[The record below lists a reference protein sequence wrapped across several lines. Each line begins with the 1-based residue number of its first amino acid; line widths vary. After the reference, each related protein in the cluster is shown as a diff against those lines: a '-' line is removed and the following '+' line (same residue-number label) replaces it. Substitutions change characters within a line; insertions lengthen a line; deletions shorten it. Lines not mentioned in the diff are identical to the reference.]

1 MLLCK
6 TDAIDTNPANTYPTF
21 IVQKVHKNVVSR
33 GMNMKKTLIKAAL
46 VASFLSVSG
55 CSTYNSIVPE
65 WAQIGSSGT
74 ESETEANTDDD
85 KSVWWNPFSWF

>member
-1 MLLCK
+1 
-6 TDAIDTNPANTYPTF
+6 
-21 IVQKVHKNVVSR
+21 
-33 GMNMKKTLIKAAL
+33 MKKTLIKAAL

-74 ESETEANTDDD
+74 ESENEANTDDD
-85 KSVWWNPFSWF
+85 NSVWWNPFSWF

>member
-1 MLLCK
+1 MQLTLILRTPTLKLLCK
-6 TDAIDTNPANTYPTF
+6 
-21 IVQKVHKNVVSR
+21 KVHKNVVSR

-46 VASFLSVSG
+46 VASFLSLSG

-74 ESETEANTDDD
+74 ESETEADTDDNN
-85 KSVWWNPFSWF
+85 SVWWNPFSWF

>member
-1 MLLCK
+1 
-6 TDAIDTNPANTYPTF
+6 
-21 IVQKVHKNVVSR
+21 
-33 GMNMKKTLIKAAL
+33 MKKTLIKAAL

-65 WAQIGSSGT
+65 WAQIGSSAT

>member
-1 MLLCK
+1 MQLTLNLRTPTLEILCK
-6 TDAIDTNPANTYPTF
+6 I
-21 IVQKVHKNVVSR
+21 VHKNVVSR

-55 CSTYNSIVPE
+55 CSTYNSLVPE

-85 KSVWWNPFSWF
+85 NSVWWNPFSWF

>member
-1 MLLCK
+1 
-6 TDAIDTNPANTYPTF
+6 
-21 IVQKVHKNVVSR
+21 
-33 GMNMKKTLIKAAL
+33 MKKTLINVAL

-65 WAQIGSSGT
+65 WAQIGSSVT

-85 KSVWWNPFSWF
+85 NSVWWNPFSWF